1 MKKTFYFLRS
11 SRLGPWGLF
20 LGLFLMGSF
29 AMAQNRV
36 SGRVTDNVNE
46 PIPGVNVLVKGT
58 STGTVTDANGNFS
71 LNAPSD
77 GVLVFSFVGYLTQ
90 EIPVANQTTISIT
103 MEADVQQLQEVV
115 VTGYASQEKKDLTGS
130 VGVVDPDEL
139 NQIPAPNVTSQLQ
152 GRVAGVTVTQ
162 DARPGA
168 GARVRIRGFGSFQNN
183 DPLYVVDGVPTQDI
197 STINPADIESISVL
211 KDAGAASI
219 YGSRASNGVVVIT
232 TKRGAPGVQ
241 VNYNMYYGTQYPGD
255 GPDNLLNT
263 QQYADT
269 QWLVYNNDGTDE
281 IHPVYGPSPA
291 AGGASPQLPSWAA
304 DTDWWDA
311 ITRNALITSHDLSL
325 SAGNEDASFFG
336 SVNWF
341 KQEGITMTN
350 YSERVTARFNSSFNI
365 KDRVTIGENM
375 TVAFRDGNGILP
387 NGEEAAPSAYPYR
400 MQPIIPV
407 IVQNPISGTAREFL
421 PGDYGGTGISPRLG
435 NFDNG
440 FAQYQRNSNDRQQDI
455 RVIGSI
461 FADVKIIE
469 GLNFRT
475 TFGGTMQNGYNTD
488 WASSTY
494 ESAENVATSAYSE
507 SSYYNHDWVWT
518 NTLTFEREF
527 GNHRL
532 LAVAGYE
539 SVKYGIS
546 RSVFA
551 QRAGYFSA
559 DPNFRTVSN
568 GASIV
573 AANSGYGTPT
583 TLVSQFL
590 RADYAFNDKYLVSAT
605 VRRDGSS
612 RFGADE
618 RYGVFPSVSA
628 GWRISDEAFMSDVE
642 FISDFKIRGGYG
654 TMGNQLAVSPQNQ
667 FSLFGGGTGNSFYD
681 LNGTGSSSL
690 QGFRPVRIG
699 NPNAKWETNVTTN
712 IGFDAGF
719 FDNKLEIV
727 FDWSSKTNEDLLYN
741 PELPGTAGAAAAPFV
756 NIAEMKNTGI
766 DLQLIYRQ
774 NFASDFRFEG
784 NFTFTTFNNEIV
796 KIADGFDFFDAGGS
810 RIGPFNRNQVGR
822 SLGEFYGYQVIGLFQ
837 SDAEVAGAP
846 TQDGAEP
853 GFFRYADT
861 NGDGEIPPDDRTF
874 IGSPIPDFSYG
885 LNLSLTWKN
894 FDLTAFFYGEAGGEI
909 FNYNKYWIDFWPSFQ
924 GQKSTDLLERSW
936 TPERPN
942 ATVPKASNTSNFSTN
957 TQSTSYY
964 IEDASYLRLR
974 NLQIGYNLPAG
985 LLSDIGLTKA
995 RIYLQG
1001 VNLFT
1006 ITDYSG
1012 LDPELS
1018 DANDLFPG
1026 VDEFN
1031 NPNVK
1036 QFLVGVNIG
1045 F

>member
-11 SRLGPWGLF
+11 SRLGPWSLF
-20 LGLFLMGSF
+20 LGLFLMCTVS
-29 AMAQNRV
+29 MAQSRIT
-36 SGRVTDNVNE
+36 GRVTDNANE

-58 STGTVTDANGNFS
+58 STGTVTDADGNYS

-90 EIPVANQTTISIT
+90 EVPIANQSNISIT
-103 MEADVQQLQEVV
+103 MNPDVQQLAEVV

-130 VGVVDPDEL
+130 VGVVDPEEL

-168 GARVRIRGFGSFQNN
+168 GARVRIRGFGSFLNN

-197 STINPADIESISVL
+197 STINPGDIESISVL

-232 TKRGAPGVQ
+232 TKRGAEGVQ

-255 GPDNLLNT
+255 GPDNLLDT
-263 QQYADT
+263 QGFADL
-269 QWLVYNNDGTDE
+269 QWLVYNNDGTNE
-281 IHPVYGPSPA
+281 VHPIYGPSPA
-291 AGGASPQLPSWAA
+291 AGGASPQFPSWAA

-325 SAGNEDASFFG
+325 SGGNSDAKFFG

-341 KQEGITMTN
+341 KQEGITIEN
-350 YSERVTARFNSSFNI
+350 FSERFTARFNSSFNI
-365 KDRVTIGENM
+365 KDRVTVGENI
-375 TVAFRDGNGILP
+375 TVAYRTGNGILP
-387 NGEEAAPSAYPYR
+387 NGEEATPVAYPYR

-407 IVQNPISGTAREFL
+407 IVQQPIDGFVRQFE
-421 PGDYGGTGISPRLG
+421 PGDYGGTGIATRLG

-440 FAQYQRNSNDRQQDI
+440 YAQFQRNKHDRQQDI
-455 RVIGSI
+455 RVVGSVY
-461 FADVKIIE
+461 ADVKIIE

-494 ESAENVATSAYSE
+494 ESAENVATSAYAE
-507 SSYYNHDWVWT
+507 SAYYNHDWVWT
-518 NTLTFEREF
+518 NTLTFERSFDE
-527 GNHRL
+527 HKI

-546 RSVFA
+546 RSVTA
-551 QRAGYFSA
+551 RRAGYFSA

-568 GASIV
+568 GENIN
-573 AANSGYGTPT
+573 AANSGFGTPT
-583 TLVSQFL
+583 TLVSQFF
-590 RADYAFNDKYLVSAT
+590 RADYSFNDRYLLSAT

-612 RFGADE
+612 RFGEDN

-628 GWRISDEAFMSDVE
+628 GWRISEEAFMSDVE

-667 FSLFGGGTGNSFYD
+667 FSLYGGGTANSFYN
-681 LNGTGSSSL
+681 LTGAVSGSL

-699 NPNAKWETNVTTN
+699 NPDAQWETNISTN

-719 FDNKLEIV
+719 FDNKLEII
-727 FDWSSKTNEDLLYN
+727 FDWYTKVNEDLLYN
-741 PELPGTAGAAAAPFV
+741 PELGGIYGAASPPFI
-756 NIAEMKNTGI
+756 NIGEMKNTGI
-766 DLQLIYRQ
+766 DMQVIYRQ
-774 NFASDFRFEG
+774 NFSSDFRFEG
-784 NFTFTTFNNEIV
+784 NLTFTTFNNEVV
-796 KIADGFDFFDAGGS
+796 KIADNQDFFDGGGS
-810 RIGPFNRNQVGR
+810 RIGPFNRNQVGEP
-822 SLGEFYGYQVIGLFQ
+822 LGSFFGYEVIGLFQ
-837 SDAEVAGAP
+837 DAAEVASAP
-846 TQDGAEP
+846 TQEGAEP
-853 GFFRYADT
+853 GFLRFADID
-861 NGDGEIPPDDRTF
+861 GDGAITPADRTF
-874 IGSPIPDFSYG
+874 IGNPIPDFSYG
-885 LNLSLTWKN
+885 LNLSFSWRN
-894 FDLTAFFYGEAGGEI
+894 FDLTAFLYGESGQEI
-909 FNYNKYWIDFWPSFQ
+909 FNYNKWWVDFWPSFQ
-924 GQKSTDLLERSW
+924 GQKSTDLLLRSW
-936 TPERPN
+936 TPERPG
-942 ATVPKASNTSNFSTN
+942 ATVPKASNKSNFSTN
-957 TQSTSYY
+957 TQASSYF
-964 IEDASYLRLR
+964 IEDGSYLRLR
-974 NLQIGYNLPAG
+974 NLQLGYNVPAN
-985 LLSDIGLTKA
+985 LLSNIGLTTA
-995 RIYLQG
+995 RVYLQG

-1006 ITDYSG
+1006 ITDYTG
-1012 LDPELS
+1012 QDPELS

-1036 QFLVGVNIG
+1036 QFLIGVNIG